1 MGKATHEQECMI
13 YEYVQTASDMN
24 PDKGIISA
32 VREAAE
38 NYDLDLDEMEIERI
52 AFDIIQFNNLR

>member
-1 MGKATHEQECMI
+1 MI

-52 AFDIIQFNNLR
+52 AFDIIQFSNIR